1 MEKII
6 NNTIKETVYKKVL
19 PSGTTIIFIPKENTN
34 KKYIIC
40 GIKFGANDRRFI
52 NKEGKEIV
60 LPDGVAHYLEHK
72 MFEQENGINS
82 LDALS
87 SLGVDANA
95 YTTNDHTAYL
105 FECTKNFD
113 KALKELLDYVQHPFF
128 TDENVEKE
136 KGIIS
141 QEIQMYDDEPEWK
154 LYLNTMKAMYHNN
167 PVKIDVAGTVQSIKR
182 INKEVLYE
190 TYNNFYLPEN
200 MTIVVCGN
208 FEKDYIFDLI
218 EKNLIQKS
226 KMKAK
231 RIYDDEPNTI
241 CKKEII
247 ENKDVSIPL
256 FSFGYKLDEK
266 SINAKRIIE
275 TEILLEIIIGTS
287 SKLFEKLY
295 ENGILYEEVSSHI
308 EFAKNNYS
316 HILIQGKSNRI
327 EELEVLL
334 KNEIERFK
342 ENGINKEDFER
353 AKRKLYGLYVREFD
367 DVQDVSNLF
376 LSNYI
381 KDIDAFEYIDS
392 FSKIS
397 LEEINNTLLEFFDED
412 KKVKAIIKKGE

>member
-231 RIYDDEPNTI
+231 RIFDDEPNTI

-342 ENGINKEDFER
+342 DNGINKEDFER

>member
-34 KKYIIC
+34 KKYIIF

-266 SINAKRIIE
+266 GINAKKIIE

-287 SKLFEKLY
+287 SKLYEKLY
-295 ENGILYEEVSSHI
+295 ENGILYEEVSSNI

-376 LSNYI
+376 LTNYI
-381 KDIDAFEYIDS
+381 KKINAFEYVDS